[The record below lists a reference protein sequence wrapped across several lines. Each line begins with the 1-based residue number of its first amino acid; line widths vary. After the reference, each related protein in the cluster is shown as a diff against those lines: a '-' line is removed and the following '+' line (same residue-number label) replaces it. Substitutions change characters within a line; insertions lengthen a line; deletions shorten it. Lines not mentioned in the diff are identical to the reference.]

1 MNTLSCSLNT
11 EIESLCGMAV
21 NGMRPR
27 RHVMA
32 LLLLERGK
40 VRERTYLPTSWPCA
54 EFNLHSSQPAALDYR
69 PHLLNPET
77 MALF

>member
-32 LLLLERGK
+32 LLLLERK
-40 VRERTYLPTSWPCA
+40 RESERTYRVT
-54 EFNLHSSQPAALDYR
+54 
-69 PHLLNPET
+69 HLVVLNVV
-77 MALF
+77 LSLKLKLRFSI